1 MNAAITRRIV
11 DQRRLGPEVAARQ
24 PARPLFARRGRRPG
38 AGAAS
43 DRYRGL
49 HLGNEL
55 QWSYDESI
63 ESTIFRAL
71 SGPEPSVA
79 EASLLRA
86 IFISCVDHTPATPS
100 SLAAI
105 TSYSGGN
112 SLKTALAAGITAMGD
127 SHAGAGEGTAR
138 ILTEYVAKMRAAV
151 AAAGVFEADGVRITD
166 VMDLAGYIINKVT
179 GAYGGEKGRIPGYGH
194 RHYGIYGRDP
204 RAVALLSI
212 AESLGLAGEYCH
224 LAREIESILKKE
236 EGPGPVLQRRR
247 RDRGYCAT

>member
-1 MNAAITRRIV
+1 
-11 DQRRLGPEVAARQ
+11 
-24 PARPLFARRGRRPG
+24 
-38 AGAAS
+38 
-43 DRYRGL
+43 
-49 HLGNEL
+49 
-55 QWSYDESI
+55 
-63 ESTIFRAL
+63 
-71 SGPEPSVA
+71 
-79 EASLLRA
+79 
-86 IFISCVDHTPATPS
+86 
-100 SLAAI
+100 
-105 TSYSGGN
+105 
-112 SLKTALAAGITAMGD
+112 MGD

-224 LAREIESILKKE
+224 LAREIESILKKKKALGLCFNVDGVIGALIVRLE
-236 EGPGPVLQRRR
+236 AASRDGQGFLHHPAHGRHSRPVVGARLRLVLPAVERFGDLHRPGSPQHGAVTKGSPR
-247 RDRGYCAT
+247 